1 MSPTTRIIVGLVVAL
16 LFGWLWHGPLGQGA
30 GLIDRLEG
38 RAQAAV
44 ASAEVPGV
52 TVALA
57 RAPLARAATLAG
69 PADRFQR
76 EGQGEFPGLT
86 QRVAAIAGIGSVAW
100 ADEPGSGGFV
110 LPLIVEALG
119 LILAAYLAGLG
130 IAWLL
135 FGRPEKDGF
144 LS

>member
-1 MSPTTRIIVGLVVAL
+1 MRIIAGLVAAL
-16 LFGWLWHGPLGQGA
+16 LFGWLWHGPIGQGA
-30 GLIDRLEG
+30 GLIDRLEAEA
-38 RAQAAV
+38 RTTVAA
-44 ASAEVPGV
+44 AEVPGIS
-52 TVALA
+52 VALA

-76 EGQGEFPGLT
+76 DGQGEFPGLT
-86 QRVAAIAGIGSVAW
+86 QRVAATPGIGSVAW

-119 LILAAYLAGLG
+119 LVLAAYFAGLG